1 MSGEQL
7 GLRAPDDPAGALLAL
22 LAAAI
27 ALGVVAALWAVLGD
41 LRGSLDVPP
50 EIDTRTLTA
59 QIYDLPLREAV
70 PFGPGLIASALAG
83 CVLPVVAGEIL
94 LRGFAFPALC
104 GWKGPIPAALIVS
117 VLFGGLTTLAGR
129 PGLAVLSMLLGLV
142 LCALYVATGSL
153 LPGIALASAGSAVAL
168 GFACALAPARD
179 RRPGARL
186 RARLGGARRHPGPP
200 GPGRRA
206 AAAAAR
212 QRGVR
217 RLVAALAVLGLAG
230 CGSGGGP
237 LELVSAEPPAGA
249 QDAGK
254 RAERQGGN
262 DPDAGERIYR
272 LRPPGG
278 LRPELHRHR
287 AQPDR

>member
-1 MSGEQL
+1 M
-7 GLRAPDDPAGALLAL
+7 
-22 LAAAI
+22 
-27 ALGVVAALWAVLGD
+27 LGD

-59 QIYDLPLREAV
+59 QIYDLPAARGRPVRA
-70 PFGPGLIASALAG
+70 GLIASALAG

-153 LPGIALASAGSAVAL
+153 LPGSRSPPPAPPSRSAS
-168 GFACALAPARD
+168 
-179 RRPGARL
+179 
-186 RARLGGARRHPGPP
+186 RARWPPPRSRAWRSAARSPPWRSARSRPP

-206 AAAAAR
+206 APLLRGSAA
-212 QRGVR
+212 
-217 RLVAALAVLGLAG
+217 
-230 CGSGGGP
+230 
-237 LELVSAEPPAGA
+237 
-249 QDAGK
+249 
-254 RAERQGGN
+254 
-262 DPDAGERIYR
+262 
-272 LRPPGG
+272 
-278 LRPELHRHR
+278 
-287 AQPDR
+287 

>member
-1 MSGEQL
+1 MRPFGDRVPAWPPLAAVFALGGALVVAALAPLIAAIPAAIAGLERTSPAIALLAAVLTAAGMVGVVCAIARLTRPVSGEQL
-7 GLRAPDDPAGALLAL
+7 GLRAPDDPAAALLAL
-22 LAAAI
+22 LAAAT

-168 GFACALAPARD
+168 GFACALAPAAIAGLALGCALVSVALGAIPARQGLGAV
-179 RRPGARL
+179 RRPLL
-186 RARLGGARRHPGPP
+186 RGS
-200 GPGRRA
+200 A
-206 AAAAAR
+206 A
-212 QRGVR
+212 
-217 RLVAALAVLGLAG
+217 
-230 CGSGGGP
+230 
-237 LELVSAEPPAGA
+237 
-249 QDAGK
+249 
-254 RAERQGGN
+254 
-262 DPDAGERIYR
+262 
-272 LRPPGG
+272 
-278 LRPELHRHR
+278 
-287 AQPDR
+287 